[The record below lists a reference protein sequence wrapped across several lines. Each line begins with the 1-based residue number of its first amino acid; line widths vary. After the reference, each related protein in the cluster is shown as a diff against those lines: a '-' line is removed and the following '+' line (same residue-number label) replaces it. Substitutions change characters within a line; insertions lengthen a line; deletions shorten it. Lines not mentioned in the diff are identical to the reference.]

1 MYYLHIFPKTD
12 TVVIGGGI
20 RMNKKVILS
29 LLLGGTL
36 VLGACGGADTEED
49 ADPLEEEPM
58 ETEVEDEEA
67 DEDVSLTTEE
77 EDMDTLDVTDEH
89 ALSEH
94 IEDYLS
100 EEDTLNEATF
110 ADGEITVDVELAE
123 DANFEEFY
131 TVLSE
136 SLLESED
143 WETLTVTDATSE
155 ETKTSIREEVEN
167 EEDVKDADAAD
178 NTGVEDEETDE
189 EIEQ

>member
-1 MYYLHIFPKTD
+1 MHIFPESD
-12 TVVIGGGI
+12 TVVVRGGI
-20 RMNKKVILS
+20 RMNKKAILS

-36 VLGACGGADTEED
+36 VLGACGGADTEEE
-49 ADPLEEEPM
+49 ADVLEEEPI

-77 EDMDTLDVTDEH
+77 EDMDTLDVTDEV

-123 DANFEEFY
+123 DADFEGFY

-155 ETKTSIREEVEN
+155 ETKTLSREEVEN
-167 EEDVKDADAAD
+167 GEDVEE
-178 NTGVEDEETDE
+178 TGVDTTEETDVETE
-189 EIEQ
+189 EETDTEQ

>member
-1 MYYLHIFPKTD
+1 
-12 TVVIGGGI
+12 
-20 RMNKKVILS
+20 MNKKAILS

-36 VLGACGGADTEED
+36 VLGACGGADTEEEDVD
-49 ADPLEEEPM
+49 ALEEEPI
-58 ETEVEDEEA
+58 ETEVEDEDAE
-67 DEDVSLTTEE
+67 EDVSLTTEE
-77 EDMDTLDVTDEH
+77 EDMDTLDVADED

-123 DANFEEFY
+123 DADFEEFY

-155 ETKTSIREEVEN
+155 ETKTLSREEVEN
-167 EEDVKDADAAD
+167 GEDVEETDVDTTEETD
-178 NTGVEDEETDE
+178 VETEEETEDEETDT
-189 EIEQ
+189 EQ

>member
-1 MYYLHIFPKTD
+1 MQIYPNSD
-12 TVVIGGGI
+12 TVFIGGGI
-20 RMNKKVILS
+20 RMNKKAILS

-36 VLGACGGADTEED
+36 VLGACGGADTEEEDVD
-49 ADPLEEEPM
+49 ALEEEPI
-58 ETEVEDEEA
+58 ETEVEDEDAE
-67 DEDVSLTTEE
+67 EDVSLTTEE
-77 EDMDTLDVTDEH
+77 EDMDTLDVADED

-123 DANFEEFY
+123 DADFEEFY

-155 ETKTSIREEVEN
+155 ETKTLSREEVEN
-167 EEDVKDADAAD
+167 GEDV
-178 NTGVEDEETDE
+178 EETDVDTTE
-189 EIEQ
+189 ETDVETEEETDTEQ